1 MNIYNSKGKIKK
13 VTLRAYY
20 NLDGEYLL
28 FDSNPLH
35 NKSYENVNVEIKT
48 ITKTICN
55 IDLDVDV
62 INIEGQKS
70 IECELVGYNESNG
83 ELLIKICQD
92 WG

>member
-13 VTLRAYY
+13 VTLQAYY

-28 FDSNPLH
+28 FDCNPLH
-35 NKSYENVNVEIKT
+35 NTSYENVNVEIKT

-55 IDLDVDV
+55 IDLDMDI
-62 INIEGQKS
+62 INIDGQPP
-70 IECELVGYNESNG
+70 IECELVNYYESNG
-83 ELLIKICQD
+83 ELFIQICQD